1 MKGKY
6 NKIIYALLGVLGAFV
21 SAAAGYWLAAA
32 INYVTVENIAFVQ
45 AVGRVMKAPF
55 ASYVNDYTLVVMLL
69 TFVLFQSLFFLY
81 LLLVHSRASKSGSVE
96 EIQVEEQA
104 DANVSSAF
112 LEGIIDTKN
121 DTMNAPEN
129 IDFTMDYVFPANE
142 PEAEYYPQSEQSD
155 FAESY
160 EPYEPEIDEPE
171 ADETEKEEVEL
182 FSSDVVMELL
192 LQYDKDQIMEMKKLT
207 KYIDNLTVAILK
219 RMFKPNMAAEDIRE
233 YIEIFYGDKEV

>member
-6 NKIIYALLGVLGAFV
+6 IKIFYVLLGLLGAFI
-21 SAAAGYWLAAA
+21 SAAVGYWLAAA
-32 INYVTVENIAFVQ
+32 INYVTVENMAFVQ
-45 AVGRVMKAPF
+45 AVGKVMKAPF

-81 LLLVHSRASKSGSVE
+81 LLLVRSRASEGGSVE
-96 EIQVEEQA
+96 EIQAEEHES
-104 DANVSSAF
+104 ANASSSF
-112 LEGIIDTKN
+112 LEGIINNEKDI
-121 DTMNAPEN
+121 MNTPESAAFAM
-129 IDFTMDYVFPANE
+129 DFVIPVNE
-142 PEAEYYPQSEQSD
+142 PEPAYYPQFDQND

-160 EPYEPEIDEPE
+160 EPEIEVSE